1 MLKYFLSLVFLLFS
15 TCAFSQD
22 AQRSKFSA
30 GLNIGYKTANG
41 LGFILSYHPHNIVQ
55 FDLFGGY
62 TRYNGGKFAGGVKIY
77 PLKPKKVRPFIS
89 ACYSI
94 STGADV
100 KVGYVLTQK
109 EHYRTFSN
117 QYILGGLGITIL
129 GEETGHS
136 LQVGYSL
143 GLNEQKIEKIPP
155 PPPSIP
161 TYASYDKVRN
171 SLRGGIMATYNLFIF
186 FNKPGRR

>member
-1 MLKYFLSLVFLLFS
+1 MSKYFFTLILFLFS
-15 TCAFSQD
+15 VCVFSQD

-41 LGFILSYHPHNIVQ
+41 LGFIVSYHPHPVVQ
-55 FDLFGGY
+55 VDLLAGY

-77 PLKPKKVRPFIS
+77 PFKPKKVRPFIS

-100 KVGYVLTQK
+100 KVGYVVTQK

-117 QYILGGLGITIL
+117 QYVLGGLGITIL

-136 LQVGYSL
+136 LQVGYSFA
-143 GLNEQKIEKIPP
+143 LNDPVVQKF
-155 PPPSIP
+155 SS
-161 TYASYDKVRN
+161 ASNVSYDKVRN
-171 SLRGGIMATYNLFIF
+171 SLKGGIMATYNLFIF
-186 FNKPGRR
+186 FNKPRRR